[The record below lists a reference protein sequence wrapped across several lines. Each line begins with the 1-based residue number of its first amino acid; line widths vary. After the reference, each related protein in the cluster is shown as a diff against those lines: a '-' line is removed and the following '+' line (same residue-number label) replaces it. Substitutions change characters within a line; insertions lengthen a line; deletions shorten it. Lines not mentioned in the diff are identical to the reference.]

1 MKKYLSVVGDKDEIL
16 FWKWIYYCEN
26 DFILISRRMFGMSLI
41 GGAMR
46 KKKEMEIIINRN
58 GDNENI
64 A

>member
-1 MKKYLSVVGDKDEIL
+1 
-16 FWKWIYYCEN
+16 
-26 DFILISRRMFGMSLI
+26 MFGMSLI

-46 KKKEMEIIINRN
+46 KKKEMKIIINRN

>member
-1 MKKYLSVVGDKDEIL
+1 MKKYLSVVGDKGKIL

-26 DFILISRRMFGMSLI
+26 NFILISRRMFGMSLI
-41 GGAMR
+41 SGAMR